1 MPRRRVNRHLFTPP
15 LPQRAGIDPVSLTL
29 PAHPVLHETTQGP
42 DAHPSTVAQY
52 LISRFS
58 PEDPAT
64 ILDCFARHEV
74 RTDDGAI
81 LTDQTPYLP
90 GLRIWY
96 YRPLPEEPPLPD
108 DLPILYEDEHLLA
121 VEAASAQLQ
130 RDPPVGAGERHE
142 GGVGPGGDIEE
153 DRAAFAGGQDAEV
166 APADAQR
173 GGGIGWDEFEEHE
186 PGLSGEYRLSGGL
199 MR

>member
-1 MPRRRVNRHLFTPP
+1 MPRRVNRHLFTPP

-121 VEAASAQLQ
+121 VDKPHYLPVTPRGAYVVQTALTKLRVRENNPLLTPVHRLDRPTAGILLFAKT
-130 RDPPVGAGERHE
+130 RDAR
-142 GGVGPGGDIEE
+142 GPFQMMFQN
-153 DRAAFAGGQDAEV
+153 R
-166 APADAQR
+166 
-173 GGGIGWDEFEEHE
+173 
-186 PGLSGEYRLSGGL
+186 
-199 MR
+199 